1 MSRNFL
7 REMLRNFLSSVTP
20 ESSMFSMLKLS
31 YSTFP
36 YKRGEIDVKKEG
48 IWGRFRKHIS
58 YSYIS
63 NGRWRYDR

>member
-1 MSRNFL
+1 
-7 REMLRNFLSSVTP
+7 
-20 ESSMFSMLKLS
+20 MFSMLKLS